1 MPTASHEALHRI
13 FQRHTELLTRV
24 LRNELAVPLPDPIKV
39 EIMNVDLTD
48 LEPVPR
54 WVDTLIKLQYEDG
67 HVIAAIEAQTARSEQ
82 KRRRW
87 ARYLAHL
94 HDTYECDVL
103 LIVTCATADTASW
116 ARSPYDIGPGR
127 WPTMTL
133 RPLVLGP
140 DNMPPV
146 TTQTEAAQ
154 DIHYAI
160 LSAVVHAKSPTVDVI
175 LDALSDAL
183 GHLDRKEAAGLA
195 EFTESGLGA
204 GHARNVWRALMAT
217 KTHTYISEMRAKG
230 RVEGTANAVLLV
242 LELRGLTV
250 IDAERERITGCTD
263 NDQLEK
269 WLQRAVTAA
278 SVDELF
284 T

>member
-1 MPTASHEALHRI
+1 M
-13 FQRHTELLTRV
+13 
-24 LRNELAVPLPDPIKV
+24 PLPDPIKV

-54 WVDTLIKLQYEDG
+54 WVDTLLKLQYEDG
-67 HVIAAIEAQTARSEQ
+67 QVIAAIESQTARSEQ

-146 TTQTEAAQ
+146 TTEAEAAQ

-160 LSAVVHAKSPTVDVI
+160 LSAVVHAKSPNVDVI

-204 GHARNVWRALMAT
+204 GPARNLWRTLMAT

-230 RVEGTANAVLLV
+230 RVEGCAESVLVV
-242 LELRGLTV
+242 LEGRGLTV
-250 IDAERERITGCTD
+250 TDAERERIIGCTD
-263 NDQLEK
+263 TDQLRQ
-269 WLQRAVTAA
+269 WLLRAVTAA
-278 SVDELF
+278 SVDELLA
-284 T
+284 